1 MIKIGGGKYR
11 SRNIEV
17 PSYLDVPTK
26 NIVRLAIFNSLTD
39 KIHNARVLDAFSGS
53 GALGFEAL
61 SRGASFV
68 TFIDKEKA
76 SIEVIKKNAESLKEH
91 NYEAILCDAL
101 EAMKKFD
108 KPYDIIILDPPYK
121 DEHCYV
127 ESLTIIKE
135 KKLLKEDGILVIEY
149 ENDYPI
155 FKEIIGKTYKYGK
168 TKVLKGVYL

>member
-39 KIHNARVLDAFSGS
+39 KIHKARVLDAFSGS

-91 NYEAILCDAL
+91 NYEAILGDAL
-101 EAMKKFD
+101 EVMKKFD